1 MPVSSILGAAPLR
14 LRVGKLTKMA
24 PLKVEALHDDLSF
37 GARISGVTREILK
50 DKSARREIR
59 NLFELRGVLVFEG
72 VEADSHLQIALSE
85 VFGPLK
91 DHPLG
96 DVARA
101 DADLVPGVIELKHD
115 PATAAIIE
123 LNGQRLSEWLPWHF
137 DHCYNNELNRA
148 GVLRATV
155 IPPALGF
162 TRFADGV
169 QLYNDLSP
177 SLRRQID
184 GKNILYSLD
193 MRFPHMRFGKPPGLI
208 EVTGKKIIYDLLK
221 KIHTLPRAIH
231 PAVWTRKTGEKVLHI
246 SPWMALG
253 IEGDETPEGDALL
266 TATCDEMLAKAK
278 IYEHRWKLS
287 DMVVWDNWRLL
298 HSVTGC
304 DPKHARCMQ
313 RTTIKGDYGL
323 GRFENG
329 GTGDKILEMT
339 V

>member
-1 MPVSSILGAAPLR
+1 MLSINVQALR
-14 LRVGKLTKMA
+14 
-24 PLKVEALHDDLSF
+24 EDLPF
-37 GARISGVTREILK
+37 GARISGITRDLLQ
-50 DKSARREIR
+50 DDAIR
-59 NLFELRGVLVFEG
+59 TKLNTVFEARGVIVFEDI
-72 VEADSHLQIALSE
+72 EPDSHLQVALSE

-101 DADLVPGVIELKHD
+101 DTDLAPGVIELNHD

-162 TRFADGV
+162 TRFADGI
-169 QLYNDLSP
+169 QLFDDLSP
-177 SLRRQID
+177 ALRSKID

-193 MRFPHMRFGKPPGLI
+193 MRFTHMRFGRPARLI
-208 EVTGKKIIYDLLK
+208 EITKKKIIYDLMEK
-221 KIHTLPRAIH
+221 VHTLPRAIH
-231 PAVWTRKTGEKVLHI
+231 PAVWARETGEKLLHI

-266 TATCDEMLAKAK
+266 AEVCNEILTKAK
-278 IYEHRWKLS
+278 VYEHRWRLT

-304 DPKHARCMQ
+304 DPKYARCMQ

-323 GRFENG
+323 GRFEHNRP
-329 GTGDKILEMT
+329 GDKILETT